1 MQGGRL
7 DRYHG
12 TWLPDS
18 GEAGMR
24 GQVQGGGRLEGPGQ
38 LARASP
44 WTGTRED
51 AMSTVTEARLQD
63 ADLLA
68 RAVEN
73 VLRKLIRFLVGRI
86 SLVKLQEM
94 IRLIYI
100 DETEKKLRK
109 ENPGKNVALTRLA
122 LHTGLDTRTL
132 TRAREV
138 LYTGGRRY
146 RQQFL
151 AELTPE
157 SAVVEAWANLK
168 GDKSVLE
175 YGSEDADF
183 ERLVRATI
191 PTRGITIQS
200 IIKRLVDTNSI
211 EQDKENRRLKLL
223 VDHYSPYL
231 SDDEPNMINAAF
243 SAISNLLTT
252 IEYNVNAG
260 PDGRLFQRQAWT
272 FRLSPEDREA
282 FRKAMRSMLE
292 NYEKEAMKAIEPW
305 EMEAYGEHQLTAGI
319 GLYYFEEDSSV

>member
-1 MQGGRL
+1 M
-7 DRYHG
+7 
-12 TWLPDS
+12 
-18 GEAGMR
+18 
-24 GQVQGGGRLEGPGQ
+24 
-38 LARASP
+38 SP
-44 WTGTRED
+44 
-51 AMSTVTEARLQD
+51 VTEARLQD

-68 RAVEN
+68 GAVEN

-86 SLVKLQEM
+86 SLVKLAEM

-100 DETEKKLRK
+100 DETEKKLKK

-138 LYTGGRRY
+138 LYTGGHQY

-191 PTRGITIQS
+191 STRGITIQS
-200 IIKRLVDTNSI
+200 IIKRLVDTNSV
-211 EQDKENRRLKLL
+211 EQDKENRTLKLL

-252 IEYNVNAG
+252 IEYNVNSG
-260 PDGRLFQRQAWT
+260 QDSRLFQRQAWT
-272 FRLSPEDREA
+272 FRLNPHDRER
-282 FRKAMRSMLE
+282 FRLAMRELLE
-292 NYEKEAMKAIEPW
+292 KQEKEAMESIVPW
-305 EMEAYGEHQLTAGI
+305 EMESYGEDLVTAGI
-319 GLYYFEEDSSV
+319 GLYYFEEETGA